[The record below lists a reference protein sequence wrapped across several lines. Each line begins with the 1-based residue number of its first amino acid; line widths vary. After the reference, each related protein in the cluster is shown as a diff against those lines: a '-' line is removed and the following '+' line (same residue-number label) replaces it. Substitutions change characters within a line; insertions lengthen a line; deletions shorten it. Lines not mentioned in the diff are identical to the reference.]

1 MATWTE
7 RLRRWRS
14 QDSQKTEHSSTGDQ
28 GQKAEASKQQGN
40 TPAGDG
46 SSEGQTPASEASAKA
61 IEELQHKLKETEDK
75 YLRALAETENVRK
88 RMSRL
93 AEEAQSFGIQTFAKD
108 ILEVADYLDKALQSV
123 PNAELEQG
131 KNKHLSA
138 LYEGL
143 KMTEGRM
150 QKVFAKNG
158 LKKIH
163 PAAGEV
169 FDPNLHEAMMEVD
182 GKTPGTVAV
191 VASSGYALNGRTV
204 RPAKVGVVRANT

>member
-1 MATWTE
+1 MAA
-7 RLRRWRS
+7 LVLLS
-14 QDSQKTEHSSTGDQ
+14 
-28 GQKAEASKQQGN
+28 
-40 TPAGDG
+40 
-46 SSEGQTPASEASAKA
+46 
-61 IEELQHKLKETEDK
+61 LQDK

-93 AEEAQSFGIQTFAKD
+93 IEEAQSFGIQTFAKD

-123 PNAELEQG
+123 PKAELEQG
-131 KNKHLSA
+131 KNAHLGA

-163 PAAGEV
+163 PDEGEV
-169 FDPNLHEAMMEVD
+169 FDPSLHEAMMEVD
-182 GKTPGTVAV
+182 GKKPGTVAV
-191 VASSGYALNGRTV
+191 VASSGYSLNGRTV
-204 RPAKVGVVRANT
+204 RPAKVGVVRG

>member
-14 QDSQKTEHSSTGDQ
+14 QDSQKAESVESGDT
-28 GQKAEASKQQGN
+28 GQKQQAS
-40 TPAGDG
+40 T
-46 SSEGQTPASEASAKA
+46 SEGQEPAAEPSVKA
-61 IEELQHKLKETEDK
+61 IEELQQKLKEAEDK

-93 AEEAQSFGIQTFAKD
+93 IEEAQSFGIQTFAKD

-123 PNAELEQG
+123 PKAELEQG
-131 KNKHLSA
+131 KNTPLAA

-143 KMTEGRM
+143 RMTEGRM

-163 PAAGEV
+163 PVEGEV
-169 FDPNLHEAMMEVD
+169 FDPSLHEAMMELD
-182 GKTPGTVAV
+182 GKKPGTVAV
-191 VASSGYALNGRTV
+191 VASSGYSLNGRTV
-204 RPAKVGVVRANT
+204 RPAKKLLVSYY

>member
-1 MATWTE
+1 MYVFFRIVLALYVLSTSTTLRSILMAA
-7 RLRRWRS
+7 LVLLS
-14 QDSQKTEHSSTGDQ
+14 
-28 GQKAEASKQQGN
+28 
-40 TPAGDG
+40 
-46 SSEGQTPASEASAKA
+46 
-61 IEELQHKLKETEDK
+61 LQDK

-93 AEEAQSFGIQTFAKD
+93 IEEAQSFGIQTFAKD

-123 PNAELEQG
+123 PKAELEQG
-131 KNKHLSA
+131 KNAHLGA

-163 PAAGEV
+163 PDEGEV
-169 FDPNLHEAMMEVD
+169 FDPSLHEAMMEVD
-182 GKTPGTVAV
+182 GKKPGTVAV
-191 VASSGYALNGRTV
+191 VASSGYSLNGRTV
-204 RPAKVGVVRANT
+204 RPAKVGVVRG